1 MYVIFCVCLFSQ
13 NIMFSQFICAV
24 HSCSSFIF
32 IAVSYSVNMS
42 QIFLLSMGYVGYM
55 SYFPGSSDGKE
66 SGCNAGDL
74 GWIPG
79 SKRFSGE
86 GNVYPLQYSGL
97 ENSMDCIV
105 HGISKSWTRLSNF
118 HFTGSPVVR
127 TPCFH
132 WGGWGSIPDHGDD
145 PTACH
150 TVGPKRISKM
160 KNKADICWAL

>member
-1 MYVIFCVCLFSQ
+1 
-13 NIMFSQFICAV
+13 MFSQFICAV

-97 ENSMDCIV
+97 ENSMDIVAWQATV
-105 HGISKSWTRLSNF
+105 HGVVKSQTRLSNF
-118 HFTGSPVVR
+118 FSFLSSLELLAHVLWCVCVR
-127 TPCFH
+127 ACVWLFLRH
-132 WGGWGSIPDHGDD
+132 IPRNEV
-145 PTACH
+145 T
-150 TVGPKRISKM
+150 RS
-160 KNKADICWAL
+160 